1 MHNTPQELFMR
12 NLLNYILRNSA
23 WFLAVLLIAL
33 SIYMVVE
40 HNSYQRS
47 VYLSSANKISSQ
59 LYGVSN
65 NVTSFFSLKRDN
77 NDLLQRTAEL
87 EATVQLLKKH
97 IVLLTADTSTIDAF
111 TLDSIAPTQFEF
123 IPADVVNISISK
135 INNYITVDKGSL
147 NGVRPD
153 MGVISTA
160 GVVGVVRNV
169 SKHSAVIIPIIN
181 PKFRLGA
188 KLKNSDNFG
197 SIAWDGRNADEAQ
210 LREVPKHEVFA
221 VSDTVVTG
229 FSRIFPEGIIVGY
242 TKEVGISPDDN
253 FNTFNINLA
262 TNFHTLQH
270 VLIIDD
276 KYHRERTALETS
288 IN

>member
-1 MHNTPQELFMR
+1 MR
-12 NLLNYILRNSA
+12 NLLNYLLRNSA
-23 WFLAVLLIAL
+23 WFLAILLIAFSL
-33 SIYMVVE
+33 FLVFK
-40 HNSYQRS
+40 HNSFQRS
-47 VYLSSANKISSQ
+47 VYLSSANKVSSQ

-77 NDLLQRTAEL
+77 KGLLERNAEL
-87 EATVQLLKKH
+87 EHTVQLLKKH
-97 IVLLTADTSTIDAF
+97 IVTLTGDTSMIDAF
-111 TLDSIAPTQFEF
+111 TLDSIVPAQFEF

-135 INNYITVDKGSL
+135 FNNYITIDKGSL

-153 MGVISTA
+153 MGVISSA

-169 SKHSAVIIPIIN
+169 SQHSAVIIPIIN

-188 KLKNSDNFG
+188 KLKNSENFG

-221 VSDTVVTG
+221 VGDTVVTG

-242 TKEVGISPDDN
+242 TKELGISPDDN

-276 KYHRERTALETS
+276 KYHRERMALETS
-288 IN
+288 IK

>member
-1 MHNTPQELFMR
+1 MR
-12 NLLNYILRNSA
+12 NLLNYLLRNSA
-23 WFLAVLLIAL
+23 WFLAILLIAFSL
-33 SIYMVVE
+33 FLVFK
-40 HNSYQRS
+40 HNSFQRS
-47 VYLSSANKISSQ
+47 VYLSSANKVSSQ

-77 NDLLQRTAEL
+77 KGLLERNAEL
-87 EATVQLLKKH
+87 EHTVQLLKKH
-97 IVLLTADTSTIDAF
+97 IVTLTGDTSTIDAF
-111 TLDSIAPTQFEF
+111 TLDSIVPAQFEF

-135 INNYITVDKGSL
+135 FNNYITIDKGSL

-153 MGVISTA
+153 MGVISSA

-169 SKHSAVIIPIIN
+169 SQHSAVIIPIIN

-188 KLKNSDNFG
+188 KLKNSENFG

-221 VSDTVVTG
+221 VGDTVVTG

-242 TKEVGISPDDN
+242 TKELGISPDDN

-276 KYHRERTALETS
+276 KYHRERMALETS
-288 IN
+288 IK

>member
-1 MHNTPQELFMR
+1 MR
-12 NLLNYILRNSA
+12 NLLNYILRNSS
-23 WFLAVLLIAL
+23 WFLAVLLIAF
-33 SIYMVVE
+33 SIYLVFN

-47 VYLSSANKISSQ
+47 VYLSSANKVSSQ
-59 LYGVSN
+59 LYRASN
-65 NVTSFFSLKRDN
+65 NVTSFFNLKDN
-77 NDLLQRTAEL
+77 NNKLLERNAEL
-87 EATVQLLKKH
+87 EETVQLLKKH
-97 IVLLTADTSTIDAF
+97 IVTLTGDTSTIEAF
-111 TLDSIAPTQFEF
+111 TIDSIVPTQFEF

-135 INNYITVDKGSL
+135 FNNYITIDKGSL
-147 NGVRPD
+147 DGVAPD

-188 KLKNSDNFG
+188 KLKNSDSFG
-197 SIAWDGRNADEAQ
+197 SIAWDGSDANKAQ
-210 LREVPKHEVFA
+210 LRELPKHELFA
-221 VSDTVVTG
+221 VGDTVVTG

-242 TKEVGISPDDN
+242 TKEMGISTDDN

-262 TNFHTLQH
+262 TNFQTLQH
-270 VLIIDD
+270 VLIIND
-276 KYHRERTALETS
+276 KYHRERTNLETS

>member
-1 MHNTPQELFMR
+1 MR

-23 WFLAVLLIAL
+23 WFLAILLIAF
-33 SIYMVVE
+33 SIYLVFK

-47 VYLSSANKISSQ
+47 VYLSSANRVSSQ
-59 LYGVSN
+59 LYGVSS
-65 NVTSFFSLKRDN
+65 NVTSFFNLKRN
-77 NDLLQRTAEL
+77 NNELLERNAEL
-87 EATVQLLKKH
+87 ESAVQLLKKH
-97 IVLLTADTSTIDAF
+97 IVTLTGDTSTIEAF
-111 TLDSIAPTQFEF
+111 TLDSIVATQFEF

-135 INNYITVDKGSL
+135 FNNYITIDKGSMD
-147 NGVRPD
+147 GVAPD

-181 PKFRLGA
+181 PNFRLGA

-197 SIAWDGRNADEAQ
+197 SIAWDGSNANEAQ
-210 LREVPKHEVFA
+210 LREVPKHEPFA
-221 VSDTVVTG
+221 VGDTVVTG
-229 FSRIFPEGIIVGY
+229 FSRIFPEGIIVGF
-242 TKEVGISPDDN
+242 TKEMGVSTDDN

-262 TNFHTLQH
+262 TRFQTLSH
-270 VLIIDD
+270 VLVIND
-276 KYHRERTALETS
+276 KYHPERVELETS

>member
-1 MHNTPQELFMR
+1 MHDTPQELFMR

-33 SIYMVVE
+33 SIFMVVE

-65 NVTSFFSLKRDN
+65 NVTSFFSLKHN
-77 NDLLQRTAEL
+77 NNELLHRTAEL
-87 EATVQLLKKH
+87 EATVLLLKKH
-97 IVLLTADTSTIDAF
+97 IVTITGDTSTIDAF
-111 TLDSIAPTQFEF
+111 TLDSIVPTQFEF
-123 IPADVVNISISK
+123 IPAEVVNISISK
-135 INNYITVDKGSL
+135 LNNYITIDKGAL
-147 NGVRPD
+147 DGITPD

-169 SKHSAVIIPIIN
+169 SQHSAVIIPIIN

-221 VSDTVVTG
+221 VGDTVVTG

-242 TKEVGISPDDN
+242 TKEIGISPDDN

-288 IN
+288 VN

>member
-1 MHNTPQELFMR
+1 MLER
-12 NLLNYILRNSA
+12 N
-23 WFLAVLLIAL
+23 
-33 SIYMVVE
+33 
-40 HNSYQRS
+40 
-47 VYLSSANKISSQ
+47 
-59 LYGVSN
+59 
-65 NVTSFFSLKRDN
+65 
-77 NDLLQRTAEL
+77 AEL
-87 EATVQLLKKH
+87 EHTVQLLKKQ
-97 IVLLTADTSTIDAF
+97 IVTLIGDTNTINAF
-111 TLDSIAPTQFEF
+111 TLDSIVPAQFEF

-135 INNYITVDKGSL
+135 FNNYITIDKGSL

-153 MGVISTA
+153 MGVISSA
-160 GVVGVVRNV
+160 GMVGIVRNV

-188 KLKNSDNFG
+188 KLKNSENFG

-221 VSDTVVTG
+221 VGDTVVTG

-242 TKEVGISPDDN
+242 TKELGISPDDN

-276 KYHRERTALETS
+276 KYHRERMDLETS
-288 IN
+288 VK

>member
-1 MHNTPQELFMR
+1 MR
-12 NLLNYILRNSA
+12 NLLNYLLRNSA
-23 WFLAVLLIAL
+23 WFLAILLIAFSL
-33 SIYMVVE
+33 FLVFK
-40 HNSYQRS
+40 HNSFQRS
-47 VYLSSANKISSQ
+47 VYLSSANKVSSQ

-65 NVTSFFSLKRDN
+65 NVTSFFSLKRN
-77 NDLLQRTAEL
+77 NNILLERNAEL
-87 EATVQLLKKH
+87 EHTVQLLKKQ
-97 IVLLTADTSTIDAF
+97 IVTLIGDTNTINAF
-111 TLDSIAPTQFEF
+111 TLDSIVPAQFEF

-135 INNYITVDKGSL
+135 FNNYITIDKGSL

-153 MGVISTA
+153 MGVISSA

-188 KLKNSDNFG
+188 KLKNSENFG

-221 VSDTVVTG
+221 VGDTVVTG

-242 TKEVGISPDDN
+242 TKELGISPDDN

-276 KYHRERTALETS
+276 KYHRERMALETS
-288 IN
+288 IK